1 MDKTI
6 LSNPDGDPDEGPGSR
21 LKAASTRG
29 QNMKYGHHYVNVGEE
44 DQMEIHSYQLS
55 KMKLYLT
62 YLGYLWTVGILRL
75 VFYWLPHLML
85 WATHIPCEL
94 ANAEKVLL
102 RDQYKSYHVC
112 SVKTITKEGT
122 GVKIRR
128 PKKVFFKKIYQQ
140 ESYTLRPEKDES
152 LIRFFICKRV
162 KYIWDPELACYI
174 PLKGLD
180 VGYRQSYFHNTKG
193 LTIVEQSKRRVL
205 YGVNSIA
212 VHVTPVII
220 LLFKEALSPFYIF
233 QVFSMTVWYLDHY
246 WIYATCIVVMTTF
259 SITVQ
264 IYQTRKFERALRNT
278 IASTTVTTVIR
289 GDGTC
294 EDIPS
299 EDLVPGDVIE
309 IPRHGCDMQCD
320 AVLIT
325 GNCIVNESMLTGE
338 SVPVTKTPL
347 PNTTGMKQEN
357 DPELTMNN
365 HSRHILFCGT
375 HIIQTRFYGNQ
386 KVKAVVLRTGFST
399 SKGELVRSIMYP
411 KPVDFKFQRHSYYFI
426 MVLAAVALMGFI
438 YTIVLMAERG
448 DSVTDIILR
457 SLDLITIAVP
467 PALPAALAMGVV
479 FSQRRL
485 KLKNVYCI
493 SPRGINISG
502 TIDTVCFDK
511 TGTLTEDGLDMHGVV
526 KVDKCQFEPIIK
538 DMNQLPNDPLLA
550 CMACCHSLTIIE
562 NEIMGDPLDLIMFNA
577 SNWQLEEPGA
587 DETRFDMM
595 TPTIVR
601 PKLTSAAKRL
611 STDDAL
617 SGGDIGI
624 VRQFPFSSSLQRMS
638 VITRR
643 LGAKNFDLYVKGS
656 PEMITSLCKSDTI
669 PFDFQQVLQSYTQHG
684 YRVIALAWK
693 QLPSKLNYVKVH
705 RLNREQVEHDL
716 TFLGLLIMENR
727 LKVQSAPVIC
737 ELNEAAIRTIMVTGD
752 NMLTA
757 LSVARECKMIDKT
770 DRIILVQAYPPVSG
784 ESDVTLDFVY
794 ADDSNAKVEEV
805 FAMQDQRIQIDEDSQ
820 RFHFA
825 LTGKTWAVIRQ
836 HCPDILNKIV
846 VKGTVFARMGP
857 DQKGQLIEV
866 LQNIGYYVGMCGD
879 GANDCGALKTAHMG
893 ISLSE
898 AEASVASP
906 FTSKTP
912 TIECVPNVIKEGRAA
927 LVTSF
932 GVFKYIACYSLTQFT
947 SVLILYWI
955 GANVTDAE
963 FLYVD
968 LFLITT
974 FSITFSRTGPYNELV
989 EDRPLVSLL
998 SASPIL
1004 SIVAQMCLVISAQ
1017 TFMYFNVKEQDW
1029 FIPFKENNDDDYTCH
1044 ENAAVF
1050 LISAYQY
1057 IILAITFA
1065 KGAPFRKSIFSNWWL
1080 MINFVVALGVTM
1092 WLTLYP
1098 TEPVADVLNLAI
1110 LPSLKYRAF
1119 FIGVAFIQFALS
1131 YVVEKFLI
1139 DNETLRRRVSNCLKG
1154 CLPSQDLAYH
1164 KIESEIEK
1172 DPNWPPVSKKK
1183 VDLAEIFQRQEN
1195 MHSPQNLEEMKN
1207 SLEDVLSSDQEDEND
1222 QNEQLIQKETSFSD
1236 LASGSHRNSKRLRHD
1251 SAADNVVFSDYG
1263 DNYNTPL

>member
-1 MDKTI
+1 MLLRLKESC
-6 LSNPDGDPDEGPGSR
+6 LRPGSR
-21 LKAASTRG
+21 LKTASTLG
-29 QNMKYGHHYVNVGEE
+29 QNMKLGHHYVNVGDE
-44 DQMEIHSYQLS
+44 DQMEIHSYQSS
-55 KMKLYLT
+55 KLKLYLT
-62 YLGYLWTVGILRL
+62 YLGYLLTCGILRL

-85 WATHIPCEL
+85 WATHTRCEL
-94 ANAEKVLL
+94 AKAEKVLL
-102 RDQYKSYHVC
+102 RDQYKMYHVAT
-112 SVKTITKEGT
+112 VKTITREGT
-122 GVKIRR
+122 G
-128 PKKVFFKKIYQQ
+128 
-140 ESYTLRPEKDES
+140 
-152 LIRFFICKRV
+152 
-162 KYIWDPELACYI
+162 
-174 PLKGLD
+174 GLD
-180 VGYRQSYFHNTKG
+180 EGYRQSYFHNTKG

-212 VHVTPVII
+212 VHVTPVFI
-220 LLFKEALSPFYIF
+220 LLFKEILSPFYIF
-233 QVFSMTVWYLDHY
+233 QVFSMTVWYLDEY
-246 WIYATCIVVMTTF
+246 WIYATCIVLMTTL

-278 IASTTVTTVIR
+278 ITSTTTSTVLR
-289 GDGTC
+289 GDGTF
-294 EDIPS
+294 ELIPS
-299 EDLVPGDVIE
+299 EELVPGDVIE

-347 PNTTGMKQEN
+347 PNTTGMKEEN
-357 DPELTMNN
+357 DLELTMKN

-438 YTIVLMAERG
+438 YTIILMVERG
-448 DSVTDIILR
+448 DTATDIILR

-526 KVDKCQFEPIIK
+526 RVDKCKFEPLIK
-538 DMNQLPNDPLLA
+538 DASQLPNDAMLA
-550 CMACCHSLTIIE
+550 GMACCHSLTIID

-577 SNWQLEEPGA
+577 TNWQLEEPGA

-601 PKLTSAAKRL
+601 PKVSAAAKRL
-611 STDDAL
+611 SSDDAL

-656 PEMITSLCKSDTI
+656 PEMVTSLSKQDTI

-693 QLPSKLNYVKVH
+693 QLPAKLNYVKVH
-705 RLNREQVEHDL
+705 RINREQVEHDL

-727 LKVQSAPVIC
+727 LKPQSAPVIN
-737 ELNEAAIRTIMVTGD
+737 ELNEADIRTIMVTGD

-757 LSVARECKMIDKT
+757 LSVARECQMVDRT
-770 DRIILVQAYPPVSG
+770 DRIILVQAYPPVTGQS
-784 ESDVTLDFVY
+784 EVTLDFVY

-805 FAMQDQRIQIDEDSQ
+805 FAMQDQRIEIDEDNQ

-846 VKGTVFARMGP
+846 VKGTVYARMGP
-857 DQKGQLIEV
+857 DQKGQLVEV

-974 FSITFSRTGPYNELV
+974 FSITFSRTGPYDELV
-989 EDRPLVSLL
+989 RDRPLVSLL
-998 SASPIL
+998 SPSPIL
-1004 SIVAQMCLVISAQ
+1004 SIIAQMILVISAQ
-1017 TFMYFNVKEQDW
+1017 TFMYFHVKEQSW
-1029 FIPFKENNDDDYTCH
+1029 FIPFQANDSHDYTSH

-1080 MINFVVALGVTM
+1080 MINFVISLGITV
-1092 WLTLYP
+1092 WLTIYP
-1098 TEPVADVLNLAI
+1098 TEPIADLLDLAI
-1110 LPSLKYRAF
+1110 LPSIKYRAF
-1119 FIGVAFIQFALS
+1119 FIGIAFIQFVLS
-1131 YVVEKFLI
+1131 YIIEKFII
-1139 DNETLRRRVSNCLKG
+1139 DSESLRRKIRNCLKG

-1164 KIESEIEK
+1164 RIESEIEK

-1183 VDLAEIFQRQEN
+1183 VDLAEMFQRQEN
-1195 MHSPQNLEEMKN
+1195 LHSPQNLEEMKN
-1207 SLEDVLSSDQEDEND
+1207 SLEDVLNSDQEDETEND
-1222 QNEQLIQKETSFSD
+1222 QSEQMLLRETSFSD
-1236 LASGSHRNSKRLRHD
+1236 IASVSIRGSIRLRHD
-1251 SAADNVVFSDYG
+1251 SAADNVVFSDDR